1 MDSQKKS
8 LETTKNYLTTAASI
22 AASAM
27 LVRTVVNDYLP
38 YELRNLF
45 SNGIDK
51 LLNRFS
57 QEITIVVQENEGLN
71 TNDLYEAA
79 NTYLRTKISPTMKRL
94 RASKREDKDSIT
106 LSLDDG
112 EELVDVFKGASFR
125 WRFISQQEDRS
136 NSRNGH
142 DVSMYSVN
150 RWYELN
156 FHKKHKDTA
165 IEIYLPQIIDLA
177 KEIKAK
183 DRRLKLH
190 MNEYDNWSPIDLHH
204 PATFDTL
211 AMEPELKRTVM
222 EDLARFVKRKEYYKK
237 TGRAWKRGY
246 LLFGPPGTGK
256 SSLIAAMA
264 NYLRFDIYD
273 LDLSE
278 VSQNS
283 GLKRLLMGMSNKSLL
298 VIEDIDCSI
307 DLQSREEE
315 KSKESNYKD
324 EVTLSGL
331 LNFIDGLWSTSGEE
345 RIIVFTT
352 NYKERLDPALLRPA
366 RMDMHIHMGYCGP
379 NSFRVLASNYHS
391 IDKHP
396 RFEEIE
402 DLLKEVNATPA
413 EVAEEL
419 MRTDDVEVAL
429 DGLIKLLL
437 TKKNEQDTKSSSEE
451 SKQLNQ
457 DEPEKGVED
466 QDAEVRIDG
475 EKEL

>member
-1 MDSQKKS
+1 MDSQKKA
-8 LETTKNYLTTAASI
+8 LETTKNYLTTTASI

-45 SNGIDK
+45 STGIDK

-352 NYKERLDPALLRPA
+352 NYKERLDPALLRPG

-457 DEPEKGVED
+457 DEPEKGVEEH
-466 QDAEVRIDG
+466 DAEVRIDG